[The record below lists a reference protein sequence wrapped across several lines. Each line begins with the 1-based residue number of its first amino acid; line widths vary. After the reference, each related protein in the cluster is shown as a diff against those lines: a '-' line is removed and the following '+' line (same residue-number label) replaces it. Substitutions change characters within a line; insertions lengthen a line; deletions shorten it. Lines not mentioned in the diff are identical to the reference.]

1 MIGVETWILVALA
14 GAGVQAGYET
24 LQKRLTSDV
33 ETLRLSYVTSVLGA
47 ALLTPVAV
55 WVTATGSVSVTPV
68 VAVAVFVAVA
78 ANVLAL
84 YAFLTALERADLSVV
99 SPLRQS
105 TPLLVAGL
113 EPLIL
118 SARFAPGV
126 LVGAVAA
133 TAGGYVILADEGL
146 SSPLSRVMEVGPLLA
161 LGTAGL
167 YAVASV
173 ASRFVVVR
181 VPSLL
186 FTFLLYLG
194 MAVAFTA
201 LLARRDRALPTKE
214 LVTGRFLAL
223 GTTTTLRSVLIFTA
237 FSLAAA
243 ARVTVVLR
251 ASLVLTVLAG
261 GALFGERGVGRRLV
275 GAGLVTV
282 GVWLAV

>member
-113 EPLIL
+113 EPLVL

>member
-1 MIGVETWILVALA
+1 VLGVETWVLVALA
-14 GAGVQAGYET
+14 GAGVQAGCET

-33 ETLRLSYVTSVLGA
+33 DTLRLSYVTSVLGA
-47 ALLTPVAV
+47 ALLTPVAA
-55 WVTATGSVSVTPV
+55 WVTAAESVSVTPV
-68 VAVAVFVAVA
+68 VAVAVLVTVGT
-78 ANVLAL
+78 NVLAL
-84 YAFLTALERADLSVV
+84 YAFLTALERADLSLV

-113 EPLIL
+113 EPLVL
-118 SARFAPGV
+118 SAGFAPGV
-126 LVGAVAA
+126 LFGAVAA
-133 TAGGYVILADEGL
+133 TVGGYVILADDGL
-146 SSPLSRVMEVGPLLA
+146 SSPLSRVTDAGPLLA

-167 YAVASV
+167 YAVGSV
-173 ASRFVVVR
+173 AARFAVVR

-194 MAVAFTA
+194 MAVAFA
-201 LLARRDRALPTKE
+201 AVLARRDGALPTKE
-214 LVTGRFLAL
+214 LITGRFLTL
-223 GTTTTLRSVLIFTA
+223 GTATTLRSVLIFAA

-275 GAGLVTV
+275 GAGLVAV